1 MLLLYYRRDFNDT
14 SILVVIVTKTWD
26 WSVTWMGI
34 AGCFA
39 VSCAV
44 ATLMIV
50 RKLIKSKRL
59 KTFNAMRI
67 FAISML
73 VSLIWLAVLE
83 MPPVPYV
90 EGSDTDSK
98 INATA
103 AAADSGAA
111 KIRFSWRRNR
121 WSSPT
126 CDICLDCFFDSMI
139 VFNA

>member
-1 MLLLYYRRDFNDT
+1 MRLFYYRRDFNDH
-14 SILVVIVTKTWD
+14 LFHVIVTKTWINKH
-26 WSVTWMGI
+26 WIGI

-90 EGSDTDSK
+90 EGSDTTPQQQQQIQVLQNRKVLVEED
-98 INATA
+98 
-103 AAADSGAA
+103 
-111 KIRFSWRRNR
+111 R
-121 WSSPT
+121 WSSHT
-126 CDICLDCFFDSMI
+126 CDICLDCF
-139 VFNA
+139 